1 MFGDIMGNLEQK
13 QAEMQKKMAQFT
25 IEIEVEGVT
34 ITGNAARQVTNITI
48 SPKAWAA
55 QDKEMLEDLLL
66 EGVNRFVVEA
76 TKKEAEES
84 QKMMSE
90 MLPPGFED
98 MFK

>member
-34 ITGNAARQVTNITI
+34 RTGNAARQVTNITI
-48 SPKAWAA
+48 SPETWAA

>member
-48 SPKAWAA
+48 SPEAWAA

-66 EGVNRFVVEA
+66 EGMNRVIVEA

>member
-48 SPKAWAA
+48 SPEAWAA

-66 EGVNRFVVEA
+66 EGMNRFIVDA

>member
-1 MFGDIMGNLEQK
+1 
-13 QAEMQKKMAQFT
+13 
-25 IEIEVEGVT
+25 
-34 ITGNAARQVTNITI
+34 
-48 SPKAWAA
+48 
-55 QDKEMLEDLLL
+55 MLEDLLL